1 MTTKLPQHLN
11 DPPPNDPTTNH
22 WRDEAINIIVLF
34 QIAFEFSPNIYIFK
48 TLSSKVS
55 CLWVLDI
62 HLYSYFIWD
71 AKLNN
76 GSEL

>member
-22 WRDEAINIIVLF
+22 CRYEAMYIIVLY
-34 QIAFEFSPNIYIFK
+34 QVAFEFSPNIGIFK

-55 CLWVLDI
+55 SLWVLDI
-62 HLYSYFIWD
+62 HLGSYFI
-71 AKLNN
+71 
-76 GSEL
+76 